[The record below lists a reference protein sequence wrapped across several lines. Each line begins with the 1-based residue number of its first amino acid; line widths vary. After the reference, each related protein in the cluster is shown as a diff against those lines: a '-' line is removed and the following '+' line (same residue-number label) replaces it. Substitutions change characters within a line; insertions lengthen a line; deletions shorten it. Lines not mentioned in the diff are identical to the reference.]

1 MKKVLIIE
9 DELIIAVDIKD
20 ILQARGYEVIG
31 TSKSYAEA
39 VKSLAAELPDICLID
54 IKIKG
59 DKDGIELA
67 KYISSNYSIPFIF
80 ITSHADP
87 RTLESVKSVRP
98 YGYLLKPFEDD
109 EVLVAIEMAIS
120 NFEKDHEK
128 EEDIHHSLFEG
139 VLDDCLFVRQKNLAI
154 KLPFNDIIYIKAESN
169 YCQVVSEKGGYT
181 IRATLKEI
189 SQKLPDSSFFRS
201 HKSYLINLKRV
212 SAINSIEVH
221 LDKHRLPIGRE
232 QQAQLMSSINK
243 A

>member
-20 ILQARGYEVIG
+20 ILQSNGYDVIG
-31 TSKSYAEA
+31 IAKSYDEA
-39 VKSLAAELPDICLID
+39 LESLEAGLPDIILID

-59 DKDGIELA
+59 SKDGIELA
-67 KYISSNYSIPFIF
+67 NYIQNSYSLPFIF
-80 ITSHADP
+80 ITSHSDP
-87 RTLESVKSVRP
+87 TTLKTAKQVRP
-98 YGYLLKPFEDD
+98 YGYLLKPFEDND
-109 EVLVAIEMAIS
+109 VLVTIELAIS
-120 NFEKDHEK
+120 NFEQDHQD
-128 EEDIHHSLFEG
+128 EEEITHSSFEG

-154 KLPFNDIIYIKAESN
+154 KLAFSDILYVKAESN
-169 YCQVVSEKGGYT
+169 YCNVISTKGGYT

-189 SQKLPDSSFFRS
+189 SQKLPETLFFRS

-221 LDKHRLPIGRE
+221 LDDHRLPIGRE
-232 QQAQLMSSINK
+232 QQAILMNNINK